1 MELALIATQ
10 EITTN
15 QMILFFV
22 LKYRNRNAKKSEY
35 RKIAKIMMNGIHSK
49 FPINS
54 AIKTTPNVKKH
65 RTKKTMID
73 TKMFVIT
80 KNLLPPNS
88 ACRRCFPLF
97 SSNEQIIPVLKRY
110 MLFFFRTANFHFN
123 DFILLL

>member
-22 LKYRNRNAKKSEY
+22 LKYRNRNAKKSKY

-49 FPINS
+49 FPINN

-80 KNLLPPNS
+80 KKPP
-88 ACRRCFPLF
+88 
-97 SSNEQIIPVLKRY
+97 
-110 MLFFFRTANFHFN
+110 TT
-123 DFILLL
+123 